1 MVARSVA
8 ARWGGALR
16 LPALRTPPGG
26 VRPRRACAR
35 ALPLRCAGV
44 RVYYTKKLRPYE
56 TGMFVLGDLFMSL
69 QGKPLH
75 DGLSHVQVGRSA

>member
-1 MVARSVA
+1 
-8 ARWGGALR
+8 
-16 LPALRTPPGG
+16 
-26 VRPRRACAR
+26 
-35 ALPLRCAGV
+35 
-44 RVYYTKKLRPYE
+44 VYYTKKLRPYE